1 MESTFAMALF
11 GLEGMTTVVPGIH
24 RSTLKPC
31 DPTRMHLEQFA
42 ADEPDRTEDMQVV
55 HDMETLG
62 V

>member
-1 MESTFAMALF
+1 MALF
-11 GLEGMTTVVPGIH
+11 GLEGMTPVVPGIH
-24 RSTLKPC
+24 RSTLQPC